1 MLNHS
6 SDFVHATLEFKQAPF
21 LRRIPAPMRVTL
33 IYPSMGGPM
42 QAAQM
47 QPLTMAALAGLTP
60 KDVSLTFYDDRIE
73 RIPYDEPTD
82 LVGISVQVFTAKRA
96 YEIAAEFRRR
106 RVPVVLGGF
115 HVTSMPEEAM
125 EHANA
130 IVMGEAE
137 ALWPDVI
144 EDVRRNQLQR
154 VYQSGK
160 RACLRDLNY
169 RRDIF
174 NGKRYLPVN
183 LVEFGR
189 GCPHGCSFCS
199 VSVHFKRGKTSRP
212 VSEVVEEIQ
221 TLPRGRIFFVDDN
234 LIGDIGQA
242 KELFRALIPL
252 NVRWVAQSG
261 IEIAFDKELLGLA
274 AASGCEG
281 LLIGFESLNEGS
293 LQQMNKTTRSGS
305 QTYDEAIR
313 NIHNQ
318 GIRIC
323 ASFVIGCDSDTSEV
337 FETTLAWAKRM
348 SFLLA
353 FFNHLTPYP
362 GTALYEDFKSQN
374 RLRHGKWWLAPSFRW
389 GDVVYLPKHISA
401 ETLSESCRLNR
412 QKFYSVGSIL
422 RRASLGV
429 NRRSIL
435 ESLALNYVV
444 RREIREK
451 QGFPLGRTS
460 P

>member
-1 MLNHS
+1 
-6 SDFVHATLEFKQAPF
+6 
-21 LRRIPAPMRVTL
+21 MRVTL

-60 KDVSLTFYDDRIE
+60 KDVSLSFYDDRIE
-73 RIPYDEPTD
+73 KIPYDEPTD

-96 YEIAAEFRRR
+96 YEIAVEFRRR
-106 RVPVVLGGF
+106 GVPVVLGGF

-125 EHANA
+125 EYANA

-137 ALWPDVI
+137 ALWPGVI
-144 EDVRRNQLQR
+144 EDAGRNRLQR

-160 RACLRDLNY
+160 RACLRGLNY

-174 NGKRYLPVN
+174 YGKRYLPVN

-189 GCPHGCSFCS
+189 GCPHGCTFCS
-199 VSVHFKRGKTSRP
+199 VGVHFKRGKTCRP
-212 VSEVVEEIQ
+212 VSEVIEEIQ
-221 TLPRGRIFFVDDN
+221 TLPRRRLFFVDDN
-234 LIGDIGQA
+234 LIGDIGRA
-242 KELFRALIPL
+242 KDLFRALIPL

-261 IEIAFDKELLGLA
+261 IEIAFDGELLQLA
-274 AASGCEG
+274 AVSGCEG

-305 QTYDEAIR
+305 QTYDEAVR
-313 NIHNQ
+313 NIHSQ

-323 ASFVIGCDSDTSEV
+323 ASFVIGCDDDTH
-337 FETTLAWAKRM
+337 ETFGATLAWAKGKN
-348 SFLLA
+348 FLLA

-362 GTALYEDFKSQN
+362 GTAFYEDFKSQN
-374 RLRHGKWWLAPSFRW
+374 RLRHEKWWLASSFRW
-389 GDVVYLPKHISA
+389 GDVVYSPKHIHA
-401 ETLSESCRLNR
+401 EALSENCRLNR
-412 QKFYSVGSIL
+412 REFYSVASIL

-429 NRRSIL
+429 NRRSL
-435 ESLALNYVV
+435 LGSLALNFLV

-451 QGFPLGRTS
+451 QGFPLGRAC